1 MQSWKTNIWKIHKQF
16 DSDAIHE
23 KIKNEGIIT
32 SVNNINPR
40 TNENIL
46 IGERMSYFFKIPTKN
61 IYANQ
66 AGRGMHIKESIVI
79 VSALKNF
86 ENAFDKIKKAI
97 LKILKLVRI
106 KIAQKKY
113 AINQQYLDLIFIMCL
128 LF

>member
-1 MQSWKTNIWKIHKQF
+1 
-16 DSDAIHE
+16 
-23 KIKNEGIIT
+23 
-32 SVNNINPR
+32 
-40 TNENIL
+40 
-46 IGERMSYFFKIPTKN
+46 
-61 IYANQ
+61 
-66 AGRGMHIKESIVI
+66 MHIKESIVI

>member
-16 DSDAIHE
+16 DSDTIHE

-32 SVNNINPR
+32 SVNNIIPR